1 MISTTSSGIVGAN
14 PVETSSN
21 ETAMLVN
28 AVNNLN
34 ATLSNGIM
42 AKLNLGY
49 KDVEAMEDMKNEIS
63 SASQNGT
70 IG

>member
-1 MISTTSSGIVGAN
+1 MSKI
-14 PVETSSN
+14 
-21 ETAMLVN
+21 
-28 AVNNLN
+28 
-34 ATLSNGIM
+34 
-42 AKLNLGY
+42 NLGY